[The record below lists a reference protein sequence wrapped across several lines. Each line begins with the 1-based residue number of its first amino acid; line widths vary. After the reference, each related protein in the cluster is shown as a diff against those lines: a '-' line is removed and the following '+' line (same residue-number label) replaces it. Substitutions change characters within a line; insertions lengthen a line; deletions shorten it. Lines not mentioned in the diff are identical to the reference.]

1 MLEVD
6 PAQQNGIL
14 SLQICVVD
22 VKAKVGVNKKG
33 LITVIIYHF
42 QC

>member
-1 MLEVD
+1 ML
-6 PAQQNGIL
+6 NIMGL
-14 SLQICVVD
+14 FHFKCVID

-33 LITVIIYHF
+33 LITAIIYHF